1 MTPFCDDCAMSR
13 GVVTG
18 LIGAGLLGWALTGPA
33 TAQSQVEIRA
43 PAPEKP
49 QQLHI
54 EEPSPATREATR
66 PREADFY
73 GQDVR
78 VRHEPA
84 FIEPFVGQ
92 TAGGTKYGLSGW
104 TSPATPVGSYVSQEP
119 WARSGWF
126 ALGITVVWD
135 SVPAAATRRVS
146 NPR

>member
-1 MTPFCDDCAMSR
+1 MNPGA
-13 GVVTG
+13 VTG
-18 LIGAGLLGWALTGPA
+18 LIGASLLGWVLTGPA
-33 TAQSQVEIRA
+33 AAQSQVEIRA

-49 QQLHI
+49 QRLHI
-54 EEPSPATREATR
+54 VEPGPATREATR

-73 GQDVR
+73 GTDVR

-84 FIEPFVGQ
+84 FIEPFVGETQ
-92 TAGGTKYGLSGW
+92 GGTKYGLSGW
-104 TSPATPVGSYVSQEP
+104 TSPTTPVGSYVSQEP

-135 SVPAAATRRVS
+135 SVPAESTRRVS